1 MPDSQPD
8 SLKSEIVALMSAIR
22 ERARAEEKLEVDFAD
37 DGSGQRALQSTLKS
51 TTTRFEADRNRVQ
64 EEYEAARS
72 EALAQFE
79 RDNGS
84 IQADYDAALAEI
96 EREFSTETEAA
107 EKEKADQGWMVSS
120 VLDDAHHES
129 PRFQFDTFKKR
140 LSTTKDRL
148 RDQRKEMDETV
159 EAAETLMQNRR
170 QGPSSFELDP
180 ISNPQDITEC
190 EERFGAA
197 CRTIRDGFLTL
208 KKQGLSRLF
217 GGVLPFLL
225 FFVGTAAV
233 AAPIILFVDPAL
245 LKTPALLDKNTW
257 YAAAA
262 GAAAVLVLL
271 ILLILYGVARSKSN
285 GVYLDVQQAYAEIQA
300 LQKRWLDAAKL
311 ELHERKQQFERR
323 YAEVV
328 AQRDRAVA
336 KLEGKAARR
345 IGDATERRDR
355 MKAEADERYPALL
368 KEIADRR
375 DQQLEAL
382 DNDFQQKMTELTAGK
397 REASESA
404 QRQAAQ
410 KKSQRSSEENEARTA
425 LAEQWRAATSKFLQR
440 ISEYEEACRRSAIDW
455 SAMLNGGWKL
465 PDEVLRP
472 IRIGYYD
479 LDLAKI
485 PKGLPRDKQLWTESS
500 KIPVPLALPFPSP
513 RGSLL
518 FECQGEGRPAAV
530 DAIRAIMLRL
540 LTSLPGGKIRF
551 TVLDPIGLGQEL
563 SAFMPLADYD
573 ELIIGTKIWTE
584 KPQIEKKLTD
594 LSEHMENVFQAYLR
608 NEFDTIEE
616 YNAKAG
622 EVAEPYQFLI
632 VANFPANF
640 SDSAAQR
647 LISIVNSGP
656 RCGVYTILSVDTKQ
670 VMPHGFDLADIEAA
684 AMTLDWKD
692 GTFAPR
698 DPELAKFPVRLE
710 SPPRAADFTEIVK
723 TAGVQSKDARRVEV
737 AFDRIAPKNG
747 ELWLQDS
754 RTGLDV
760 PLGRAGATKLQH
772 LRLGKGTSQHVMIAG
787 KTGSGKSSLLH
798 TLICNLALH
807 YSPDEVQFYLVDFKK
822 GVEFKTYASHELP
835 HARIIGIES
844 DREFGISV
852 LERLDRILS
861 ERGEKFRT
869 VNAQDVKSYRKARP
883 DEHMPRLLLIVDEFQ
898 EFFVEDDQLSA
909 AANLLLDRL
918 VRQGRAF
925 GIHVLLGSQT
935 LGGAYSLARST
946 LGQVAVRIALQ
957 CSESDAHLI
966 LSEENSAARL
976 LTRPGEAIYN
986 DSNGLLEGNH
996 PFQIAWLPDDR
1007 RDDFLAQIQDITRA
1021 KGLVPQP
1028 TIVFEG
1034 NVSSDPQNNAEL
1046 VKTIEAFGAMAS
1058 AENGHPVEALSLWLG
1073 EPVSIKL
1080 PTPIQFSRRPGDN
1093 MMIVGAE
1100 AESARGILAVAL
1112 ITLAAQE
1119 GIVDA
1124 SAPAAQFYVLD
1135 GDAIDVNSPSELKR
1149 LAERMPHRI
1158 VRGAQR
1164 NAAAVVREV
1173 AAEVT
1178 RRVADPNPNEHPIF
1192 LIVSNFS
1199 KFRDLRNEQDDFGFS
1214 SSMDAGKEESA
1225 GKLLADIFKDGPA
1238 VDVHGIIWCD
1248 SYSNLNRWITQQTLR
1263 EFEIRV
1269 AFQMN
1274 SGDSSS
1280 LIDSPA
1286 ASRLGG
1292 HRALLFLR
1300 ETGKSEKLRPYAVP
1314 SQDWVEWVITQFK
1327 KKADLMPRIAPPAP
1341 IHETPP
1347 RHEPVSQAGES
1358 PEHVPQEHVSHE
1370 TVADESVPSEEEH
1383 FA

>member
-8 SLKSEIVALMSAIR
+8 SLKSDILALMSAIR
-22 ERARAEEKLEVDFAD
+22 ERAQAEEKLEADFAE
-37 DGSGQRALQSTLKS
+37 DGSTQRVLQATLKS
-51 TTTRFEADRNRVQ
+51 TASRFETDRNRVQ
-64 EEYEAARS
+64 EEYEAARN
-72 EALAQFE
+72 ELLAQFQ
-79 RDNGS
+79 RDDGS
-84 IQADYDAALAEI
+84 IRADYDAALAEI

-107 EKEKADQGWMVSS
+107 EKEKADQSWMVSS
-120 VLDDAHHES
+120 VLDDSHHES
-129 PRFQFDTFKKR
+129 PRFQFEAFKKR
-140 LSTTKDRL
+140 LATTKDRL
-148 RDQRKEMDETV
+148 RDQRKEIDETV
-159 EAAETLMQNRR
+159 EAAESLMQNRR
-170 QGPSSFELDP
+170 QGPASFELDP
-180 ISNPQDITEC
+180 VSNPHDLTEC
-190 EERFGAA
+190 EERIGAA
-197 CRTIRDGFLTL
+197 CKTIREGFFSL
-208 KKQGLSRLF
+208 KRQGLSKLF
-217 GGVLPFLL
+217 GGFMPFLL
-225 FFVGTAAV
+225 FFVGTAAL
-233 AAPIILFVDPAL
+233 ATPIILFVNPAL

-257 YAAAA
+257 YAAAGG
-262 GAAAVLVLL
+262 GAVVLTLIFLL
-271 ILLILYGVARSKSN
+271 IVYGVARSKSN
-285 GVYLDVQQAYAEIQA
+285 GVYLDVQQAYAEIQT
-300 LQKRWLDAAKL
+300 LQKRWLEAAKQ
-311 ELHERKQQFERR
+311 ELQERKQQFERR

-328 AQRDRAVA
+328 AQRDRAIA
-336 KLEGKAARR
+336 KIEAKAARR
-345 IGDATERRDR
+345 IADATERKER

-368 KEIADRR
+368 KEIADSR

-382 DNDFQQKMTELTAGK
+382 DNDFQEKMSALNAGK

-404 QRQAAQ
+404 QREATQ
-410 KKSQRSSEENEARTA
+410 KKAQRSAEENQARTA
-425 LAEQWRAATSKFLQR
+425 LAEKWRTRSSNFLKR
-440 ISEYEEACRRSAIDW
+440 VSDYEQACSRSAIDW
-455 SAMLNGGWKL
+455 SAMLNGSWKL
-465 PDEVLRP
+465 PEEVLRP
-472 IRIGYYD
+472 IRIGHYD

-485 PKGLPRDKQLWTESS
+485 PKGLPRDKQLWPESTR
-500 KIPVPLALPFPSP
+500 IPVPLALPFPSR

-518 FECQGEGRPAAV
+518 FECQGDGRPAAV
-530 DAIRAIMLRL
+530 EAIRAVMLRL

-551 TVLDPIGLGQEL
+551 TVLDPVGLGQEF
-563 SAFMPLADYD
+563 SAFMHLADYD

-584 KPQIEKKLTD
+584 RSQIEKRLTD

-616 YNAKAG
+616 YNEKAG

-632 VANFPANF
+632 VANFPSNF

-647 LISIVNSGP
+647 LVSIVNSGP
-656 RCGVYTILSVDTKQ
+656 RCGVYSILSVDTKQ
-670 VMPHGFDLADIEAA
+670 AMPHGFDLADLEAS

-692 GTFAPR
+692 GKFVPR
-698 DPELAKFPVRLE
+698 DPELSSFPIRLE
-710 SPPRAADFTEIVK
+710 TPPRAAEFTEIVK
-723 TAGVQSKDARRVEV
+723 TAGLQSKDARRVEV

-747 ELWLQDS
+747 ELWRQDS

-807 YSPDEVQFYLVDFKK
+807 YRPDEVQFFLVDFKK
-822 GVEFKTYASHELP
+822 GVEFKTYASHALP
-835 HARIIGIES
+835 HAQIIGIES

-852 LERLDRILS
+852 LQRLDGILV
-861 ERGEKFRT
+861 ERGEKFRS
-869 VNAQDVKSYRKARP
+869 VNAQDVNSYRKARP
-883 DEHMPRLLLIVDEFQ
+883 TERMPRMLLVVDEFQ
-898 EFFVEDDQLSA
+898 EFFVEDDALSA

-1007 RDDFLAQIQDITRA
+1007 RDDFLSQIQDVTRST
-1021 KGLVPQP
+1021 GYVPNE

-1034 NVSSDPQNNAEL
+1034 NVASDPQNNTEL
-1046 VKTIEAFGAMAS
+1046 TKTLESFGAMAS
-1058 AENGHPVEALSLWLG
+1058 AENGHPVEALSVWLG
-1073 EPVSIKL
+1073 EPVSIKQ
-1080 PTPIQFSRRPGDN
+1080 PTPIHFSRRPGDN

-1100 AESARGILAVAL
+1100 AESARGILTVAY
-1112 ITLAAQE
+1112 ITLAAQQRVADE
-1119 GIVDA
+1119 
-1124 SAPAAQFYVLD
+1124 SAPAAQFYILD
-1135 GDAIDVNSPSELKR
+1135 GDAIDVNSPSEWKR
-1149 LAERMPHRI
+1149 LTERMPHRI
-1158 VRGAQR
+1158 VRAGQR
-1164 NAAAVVREV
+1164 NAAEVVREV

-1178 RRVADPNPNEHPIF
+1178 RRVADPNPNDHPIY
-1192 LIVSNFS
+1192 LIISNFS

-1214 SSMDAGKEESA
+1214 SSMDASKEEAA

-1238 VDVHGIIWCD
+1238 VDVHGIVWCD
-1248 SYSNLNRWITQQTLR
+1248 SYSNLSRWITQQTLR

-1274 SGDSSS
+1274 SADSSS

-1286 ASRLGG
+1286 AARLGG

-1300 ETGKSEKLRPYAVP
+1300 ETGKSEKVRPYAVP
-1314 SQDWVEWVITQFK
+1314 SQDWLEWVATQFSK
-1327 KKADLMPRIAPPAP
+1327 VELPARRASAQPIREAPPRREP
-1341 IHETPP
+1341 EPHETLATDENPT
-1347 RHEPVSQAGES
+1347 QES
-1358 PEHVPQEHVSHE
+1358 M
-1370 TVADESVPSEEEH
+1370 PSEEEH

>member
-8 SLKSEIVALMSAIR
+8 SLKSDLLALMSAIR
-22 ERARAEEKLEVDFAD
+22 ERARAEEKLEADFTD
-37 DGSGQRALQSTLKS
+37 DGSGQRALQATLKS
-51 TTTRFEADRNRVQ
+51 AATQFESDRTTVQ
-64 EEYEAARS
+64 EEYEAGRA

-84 IQADYDAALAEI
+84 IRADYDAALAEI

-107 EKEKADQGWMVSS
+107 EKEKADQSWMVSS
-120 VLDDAHHES
+120 VLDDSHHES
-129 PRFQFDTFKKR
+129 PRFQFDAFKKR

-170 QGPSSFELDP
+170 QGPASFELDP
-180 ISNPQDITEC
+180 VANPQDLTDC
-190 EERFGAA
+190 EERFAAA
-197 CRTIRDGFLTL
+197 CRTIRDGFVAL
-208 KKQGLSRLF
+208 KKQGLARLF
-217 GGVLPFLL
+217 GGLLPLLLWIVLS
-225 FFVGTAAV
+225 AAL
-233 AAPIILFVDPAL
+233 AAPMILFVDPAL
-245 LKTPALLDKNTW
+245 LKMPALLDKNTW

-262 GAAAVLVLL
+262 GAAVGVALIFLL
-271 ILLILYGVARSKSN
+271 IVYGVARSKSN
-285 GVYLDVQQAYAEIQA
+285 GVYLDLQQAYAEIQA

-328 AQRDRAVA
+328 AQRDRAIA
-336 KLEGKAARR
+336 KVEGKAARR
-345 IGDATERRDR
+345 IGDATEQKER
-355 MKAEADERYPALL
+355 MKVEADERYPALL
-368 KEIADRR
+368 QEIAERR

-382 DNDFQQKMTELTAGK
+382 DNDFQQKMTALTTGK
-397 REASESA
+397 RTTSESA
-404 QRQAAQ
+404 QRGAAQ
-410 KKSQRSSEENEARTA
+410 KKAQRSAEENQARTT
-425 LAEQWRAATSKFLQR
+425 LAETWRAGTSEFLTRVSQF
-440 ISEYEEACRRSAIDW
+440 EQACSRSAIDW

-465 PDEVLRP
+465 PEEVLRP
-472 IRIGYYD
+472 IRIGHYD

-485 PKGLPRDKQLWTESS
+485 PKGLPRDKQLWPESPR
-500 KIPVPLALPFPSP
+500 IAVPLALPFPSP

-518 FECQGEGRPAAV
+518 LECQGEGRPAGV

-551 TVLDPIGLGQEL
+551 TVLDPVGLGQEF
-563 SAFMPLADYD
+563 SAFMHLADYD

-584 KPQIEKKLTD
+584 KPQIEKRLTD

-616 YNAKAG
+616 YNEKAG

-647 LISIVNSGP
+647 LVSIVNSGP
-656 RCGVYTILSVDTKQ
+656 RCGVYTLMSVDTKQ
-670 VMPHGFDLADIEAA
+670 TMPHGFDLADLEAA
-684 AMTLDWKD
+684 ALTLDWKE
-692 GTFAPR
+692 GKFMPR
-698 DPELAKFPVRLE
+698 DPELAKFPIRLE
-710 SPPRAADFTEIVK
+710 SPPRAADFSEIVK
-723 TAGVQSKDARRVEV
+723 TAGLQSKDARRVEV

-747 ELWLQDS
+747 ELWRQDS
-754 RTGLDV
+754 RAGLDV

-807 YSPDEVQFYLVDFKK
+807 YSPDEVQFFLVDFKK

-835 HARIIGIES
+835 HAQIIGIES

-869 VNAQDVKSYRKARP
+869 VSAQDVKSYRKARP
-883 DEHMPRLLLIVDEFQ
+883 DERMPRMLLVVDEFQ
-898 EFFVEDDQLSA
+898 EFFVEDDSLSA
-909 AANLLLDRL
+909 QANLLLDRL

-1007 RDDFLAQIQDITRA
+1007 RDDFLAQIQEMTQA
-1021 KGLVPQP
+1021 TGYVPNP
-1028 TIVFEG
+1028 AIIFEG
-1034 NVSSDPQNNAEL
+1034 NVASDPQNNEEL
-1046 VKTIEAFGAMAS
+1046 VKTLESFGAMAS
-1058 AENGHPVEALSLWLG
+1058 AENGHPVEVLSLWLG
-1073 EPVSIKL
+1073 EPVSIKK
-1080 PTPIQFSRRPGDN
+1080 PTPIHFSRRPGDN
-1093 MMIVGAE
+1093 MLIVGAE
-1100 AESARGILAVAL
+1100 AESARGILTVAF
-1112 ITLAAQE
+1112 ITLAAQQRVADE
-1119 GIVDA
+1119 
-1124 SAPAAQFYVLD
+1124 SAPAAQFYLLD
-1135 GDAIDVNSPSELKR
+1135 GDAIDSNSPSEWKR
-1149 LAERMPHRI
+1149 LADRMPHRV
-1158 VRGAQR
+1158 VRAGQR
-1164 NAAAVVREV
+1164 NAAQVVREV

-1178 RRVADPNPNEHPIF
+1178 RRVADPNLNDHPIYV
-1192 LIVSNFS
+1192 IISNLS
-1199 KFRDLRNEQDDFGFS
+1199 KFRDLRNEQDDFGFGGG
-1214 SSMDAGKEESA
+1214 MDSGKEEAA

-1248 SYSNLNRWITQQTLR
+1248 SYSNLSRWITQQSLR
-1263 EFEIRV
+1263 EFEIRI

-1286 ASRLGG
+1286 AARLGG

-1300 ETGKSEKLRPYAVP
+1300 ETGKSEKLRPYAVT
-1314 SQDWVEWVITQFK
+1314 SQDWLEWVVAQFK
-1327 KKADLMPRIAPPAP
+1327 KKADLIPRTVPAEP
-1341 IHETPP
+1341 IRETPP
-1347 RHEPVSQAGES
+1347 RPEPIMQEPEPRES
-1358 PEHVPQEHVSHE
+1358 AASE
-1370 TVADESVPSEEEH
+1370 TVADEPVPSEEEH